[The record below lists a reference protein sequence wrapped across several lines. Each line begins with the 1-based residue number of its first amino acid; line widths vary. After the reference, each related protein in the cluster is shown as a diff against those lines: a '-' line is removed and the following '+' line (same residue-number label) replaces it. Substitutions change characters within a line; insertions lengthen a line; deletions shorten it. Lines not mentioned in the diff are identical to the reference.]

1 MKNRFK
7 IILRKSNLL
16 LSVIILSTTTGFAT
30 INKYGMQLTA
40 SGSTYTLTNATSI
53 CPLVDC
59 ANLPADAYKVYTT
72 KSVLLN
78 EEDYAHCKTLRYEYE
93 KYGNHTLSLEID
105 IPLLT
110 KGPHPFIIYVH
121 GGSWTSGGY
130 AAFASQSKYA
140 ASRGI
145 AGVRISYSLVD
156 QGGTFNL
163 GMQELADAFAFVQAH
178 ATEWNFDMTRFGYAG
193 GSAGTPLA
201 SLAAMKQNGNGC
213 KLFMGCNG
221 IYDFEH
227 NLAGSFGIISDYL
240 VEYPTT
246 ASRKAISAINF
257 IPSNPANIPAVAI
270 FHGTADFT
278 ISNLQSIALSDSIAK
293 KGGRT
298 EKNIYDYY
306 VHGFFNSG
314 GSDMFETI
322 TIKMY
327 EFAKSVF
334 NMPTVTFPVP
344 VKNLL
349 ARFPLTSGVNQLKAV
364 DVAKGI
370 SISDLI
376 IGSGIQSNLITD
388 AIETTNWGALAIAT
402 NKYIGFNIKVDNST
416 SFIINQIDL
425 TLKKTTSTLTVN
437 GIFNF
442 DNIFPP
448 TLNKS
453 YQKDGIGTTSFAKW
467 SLLPKG
473 STAQST
479 DSLCLGIGFY
489 TGASTTE
496 VITIDEIVL
505 YGDVVSEALNSLR
518 SVKEFENLKIYS
530 RGNTIQ
536 VEGAQNALI
545 EVYNA
550 FGLRIFQSLTRE
562 SSQQISIK
570 KNGFYIV
577 KCTRNGVSQSQKILL
592 IF

>member
-7 IILRKSNLL
+7 IILGKNSLL
-16 LSVIILSTTTGFAT
+16 LSLIILSTTIGFAA
-30 INKYGMQLTA
+30 INRYGMQLTA

-78 EEDYAHCKTLRYEYE
+78 EEDYSHCKTLRYEYE
-93 KYGNHTLSLEID
+93 KYGDHTLSLEID

-145 AGVRISYSLVD
+145 GGVRISYSLVD

-178 ATEWNFDMTRFGYAG
+178 AAEWNFDMTRFGYAG

-201 SLAAMKQNGNGC
+201 SLASMKHNGNGC

-227 NLAGSFGIISDYL
+227 NLAGAFGITSDYL

-257 IPSNPANIPAVAI
+257 IPSNPANIPAVAV

-278 ISNLQSIALSDSIAK
+278 ISNLQSVAFADSVAK
-293 KGGRT
+293 KGGRV

-334 NMPTVTFPVP
+334 NMPTVTFPIP

-370 SISDLI
+370 TISDLK

-388 AIETTNWGALAIAT
+388 AIETSNWSALAIAT
-402 NKYIGFNIKVDNST
+402 NKYIGFSIKTDNST

-442 DNIFPP
+442 DTIFPP
-448 TLNKS
+448 TFNKG
-453 YQKDGIGTTSFAKW
+453 YQKDALGTTSFAKW

-479 DSLCLGIGFY
+479 DSLCFGIGFY

-505 YGDVVSEALNSLR
+505 YGDVVSETSNAIQNI
-518 SVKEFENLKIYS
+518 KEFENLKIYS
-530 RGNTIQ
+530 KGNTLQ
-536 VEGAQNALI
+536 VVGAQDAII
-545 EVYNA
+545 EVYNTL
-550 FGLRIFQSLTRE
+550 GIRIFQSSTRQNN
-562 SSQQISIK
+562 QQISI
-570 KNGFYIV
+570 NRSGFYFV
-577 KCTRNGVSQSQKILL
+577 NCTRNCVSQSQKILL